1 VQDNLEPKIL
11 IEYYKLKYFGFKSLL
26 LGAIAP
32 RSEKG
37 VINLQLVV
45 ALVLNAAALLATA
58 YIVPGFKVDNFT
70 TALLAAIV
78 LGVVN
83 TFIKP
88 VISYV
93 THPINV
99 VTLGLF
105 AFVVNALVLFIVSY
119 FVPGLTI
126 DGWVPAIL
134 GAIVLS
140 VVATVLSSVLKDVS
154 KLKLK

>member
-1 VQDNLEPKIL
+1 MQIVI
-11 IEYYKLKYFGFKSLL
+11 
-26 LGAIAP
+26 AI
-32 RSEKG
+32 
-37 VINLQLVV
+37 
-45 ALVLNAAALLATA
+45 VLNALALMATT
-58 YIVPGFKVDNFT
+58 YIVPGFKVVDFT

-88 VISYV
+88 VLSFI
-93 THPINV
+93 TAPLNI

-105 AFVVNALVLFIVSY
+105 SFVINAVVLFIVAS
-119 FVPGLTI
+119 VVKGVVI

-140 VVATVLSSVLKDVS
+140 IVSTALTAVLKDLG
-154 KLKLK
+154 KLGK